1 MVFCILLSYPLSILP
16 SVSLSS
22 SLVLLLNRSSC
33 GHTKN
38 LARDYWSSMY
48 FMKLQEDIRMRAVDP
63 EMEHASGWN
72 FSPRLSSV
80 HCSDDPFQNEHTELR

>member
-63 EMEHASGWN
+63 EMEHASDLKEQCQDHGGVDVEIL
-72 FSPRLSSV
+72 FV
-80 HCSDDPFQNEHTELR
+80 G